1 LPEWAVGHFRTRK
14 LIIYDEPIKFTIDTW
29 KGRMRAC
36 RGVGV
41 VMNKAEL
48 EQFERDLEDLLS
60 GLVGEEFEILHRI
73 DAHIFEPIIA

>member
-1 LPEWAVGHFRTRK
+1 
-14 LIIYDEPIKFTIDTW
+14 
-29 KGRMRAC
+29 MRAC

-41 VMNKAEL
+41 VMNNAEL
-48 EQFERDLEDLLS
+48 EQFERELEDLLS